1 MKPFD
6 EFCKQYNA
14 EFIYKAYKDFVIKS
28 KDIRS
33 KYFNNNERSYLSTKI
48 VLEGIYKKDR
58 CHMTVRWDKYNA
70 VWNLT
75 SSDGM
80 SLITSYSDER
90 KSSPIL
96 KKFLPDCS
104 VAYMGI
110 AEISDSY
117 NGLSNNPASHFAM
130 NSYAAYEAYDLTASV
145 SALNKLGFT
154 KNVGDIIPSS
164 VSNFVINTL
173 TDLGTETF
181 GGAQMETFYM
191 DGNSQ
196 E

>member
-14 EFIYKAYKDFVIKS
+14 EFIYKAYEDFVIKS

-48 VLEGIYKKDR
+48 VLEGIYKKDH
-58 CHMTVRWDKYNA
+58 CHMTVRWDNMYNA
-70 VWNLT
+70 VWSLT
-75 SSDGM
+75 GSDGM
-80 SLITSYSDER
+80 PLITSHSDER

-96 KKFLPDCS
+96 KEFLPDCS

-110 AEISDSY
+110 AEILGSH
-117 NGLSNNPASHFAM
+117 NGLPNNPASHFAM
-130 NSYAAYEAYDLTASV
+130 NSYAAYDLTASV
-145 SALNKLGFT
+145 SALSKLGFT
-154 KNVGDIIPSS
+154 RNVEDIVPST
-164 VSNFVINTL
+164 VANFVINTL

-191 DGNSQ
+191 NGNS
-196 E
+196 EE